1 MTHTV
6 APKGHVHVTRAHT
19 HTLTLR
25 LYAQLHALAIKHRQ
39 TGMYM
44 HKNTHSQPCTYI
56 HKRIY
61 GVRSHAGTLP
71 LLQTHTHKLA
81 HTHTLSKEARW
92 SHSVGCWPFT
102 LWRLDFSLFLLLHRP
117 LFLSSLIPLTLFLLH
132 ALIYVNTL
140 HLVFSFAQP
149 FHFVLRF

>member
-1 MTHTV
+1 MHDCMHLQSNTDKQACTCTKTHIHSLALTYTNTYT
-6 APKGHVHVTRAHT
+6 GSS
-19 HTLTLR
+19 LTL
-25 LYAQLHALAIKHRQ
+25 ALFHSCKH
-39 TGMYM
+39 
-44 HKNTHSQPCTYI
+44 TYTN
-56 HKRIY
+56 
-61 GVRSHAGTLP
+61 S
-71 LLQTHTHKLA
+71 
-81 HTHTLSKEARW
+81 HTHTLSEEARW

-102 LWRLDFSLFLLLHRP
+102 LWRLDFSLFLFLHRP

>member
-1 MTHTV
+1 MHDCMHLQSNTDKQACTCTKTHIHSLALTYTNTYTGSSLTL
-6 APKGHVHVTRAHT
+6 ALFHSCKHT
-19 HTLTLR
+19 HT
-25 LYAQLHALAIKHRQ
+25 
-39 TGMYM
+39 
-44 HKNTHSQPCTYI
+44 NS
-56 HKRIY
+56 
-61 GVRSHAGTLP
+61 
-71 LLQTHTHKLA
+71 
-81 HTHTLSKEARW
+81 HTHTLSEEARW

-102 LWRLDFSLFLLLHRP
+102 IWRLDFSLFLFLHRP